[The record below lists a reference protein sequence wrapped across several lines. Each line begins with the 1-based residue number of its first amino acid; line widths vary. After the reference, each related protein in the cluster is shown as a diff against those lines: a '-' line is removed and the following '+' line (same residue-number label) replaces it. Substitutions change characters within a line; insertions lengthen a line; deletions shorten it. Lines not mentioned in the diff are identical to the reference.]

1 MNSNNIDTT
10 MELVP
15 RSTGFT
21 QKPKEIE
28 PVQEGQYLCSKRD
41 ERLALINDLEP
52 GPYEHNPPIDDP
64 KFDKLEPH
72 SGINLTSVFASQF
85 YLPLNL
91 ILYSSRSISHEDFA
105 DYLRGRF
112 YLSPSRLYSTIR
124 LLPDNQGY
132 DVPVPGDWVTV
143 AVVAERGPIKFTR
156 APAAIE
162 AEDGDKKRK
171 GKFESEKSSGK
182 KYINLKL
189 IDFGARS
196 LSTNGGTSAIRGD
209 AFLTLLLFE
218 SDGFDLIPRGDG
230 MKPEKLY
237 KGGSRGAFEH
247 LTNVKEGDVIALL
260 NPKILKP
267 FQVCSTNTFLLCS
280 SAY

>member
-1 MNSNNIDTT
+1 MSRINADPIAL
-10 MELVP
+10 EPLP

-21 QKPKEIE
+21 EKPKDIE
-28 PVQEGQYLCSKRD
+28 PAQEERSIDSKRD
-41 ERLALINDLEP
+41 DRLALINNLEP
-52 GPYEHNPPIDDP
+52 GPYEHNPPSDDP
-64 KFDKLEPH
+64 NFDKLEPH
-72 SGINLTSVFASQF
+72 SGINLTS
-85 YLPLNL
+85 
-91 ILYSSRSISHEDFA
+91 RSIPHENFA

-112 YLSPSRLYSTIR
+112 YLSPSRLYSVIR
-124 LLPDNQGY
+124 LLPDKQGY
-132 DVPVPGDWVTV
+132 DVPVPGDWITV

-156 APAAIE
+156 APVTID
-162 AEDGDKKRK
+162 AEDGDNKVKKK
-171 GKFESEKSSGK
+171 GKSGVNEPEKLSGK
-182 KYINLKL
+182 KYVNLKL

-196 LSTNGGTSAIRGD
+196 SSTTGGASIIRGD

-260 NPKILKP
+260 NPRILKP
-267 FQVCSTNTFLLCS
+267 FQVQCFLLLCS
-280 SAY
+280 STFTENPLEIK